1 MWGILCE
8 GIRMD
13 GIVNQGKL
21 QKINSACLWLVDA
34 QFSHAGAQGAAVESK
49 DFWGSVFA
57 TDLPMGLLKYP
68 DNIVTLKDVFQLS
81 DIAGP
86 LIIL

>member
-1 MWGILCE
+1 MVIYDHWSYMTMIIRVLDVVWGILYE

-21 QKINSACLWLVDA
+21 QKINSACLWLVDT

-49 DFWGSVFA
+49 DF
-57 TDLPMGLLKYP
+57 
-68 DNIVTLKDVFQLS
+68 
-81 DIAGP
+81 
-86 LIIL
+86 

>member
-1 MWGILCE
+1 MVIYDHRSYMTIIFRFFDVVWGILYE

-49 DFWGSVFA
+49 DF
-57 TDLPMGLLKYP
+57 
-68 DNIVTLKDVFQLS
+68 
-81 DIAGP
+81 
-86 LIIL
+86 

>member
-1 MWGILCE
+1 MVWGILCE

-21 QKINSACLWLVDA
+21 QKINSACLWLVDT

-49 DFWGSVFA
+49 GF
-57 TDLPMGLLKYP
+57 
-68 DNIVTLKDVFQLS
+68 
-81 DIAGP
+81 
-86 LIIL
+86 